1 MTALY
6 AEFCERYKEIPEQVI
21 FYHSLTSRE
30 NFPADWLKADI
41 DLPFIALGA
50 ALWQKDLQQDEMS
63 H

>member
-1 MTALY
+1 
-6 AEFCERYKEIPEQVI
+6 
-21 FYHSLTSRE
+21 
-30 NFPADWLKADI
+30 LKAVI